1 MPTPRKYDNPAQRQ
15 AAYRARQATASEKSP
30 PAIPTVPG
38 YQRWQAMM
46 GTALAML
53 TNVHHEMDNYYQER
67 SEAWQ
72 ESEKAESFAERM
84 DTLGEII
91 DLLDELN
98 THTTKEKTL
107 S

>member
-15 AAYRARQATASEKSP
+15 AAYRARLSAAQASQFP
-30 PAIPTVPG
+30 IPTVPG
-38 YQRWQAMM
+38 YQRWQVMM
-46 GTALAML
+46 GAALAML
-53 TNVHHEMDNYYQER
+53 TNVHHEMDNYYQQR

-72 ESEKAESFAERM
+72 ESEKAESFVERM

>member
-15 AAYRARQATASEKSP
+15 AAYRARLSAVQASQFP
-30 PAIPTVPG
+30 IPTVPG
-38 YQRWQAMM
+38 YQRWQVMM
-46 GTALAML
+46 GAALAML
-53 TNVHHEMDNYYQER
+53 TNVHHEMDNYYQQR

-72 ESEKAESFAERM
+72 ESEKAESFVERM

-98 THTTKEKTL
+98 THTTKEKTI

>member
-15 AAYRARQATASEKSP
+15 AAYRARQATAQASQFP
-30 PAIPTVPG
+30 IPTVPG
-38 YQRWQAMM
+38 YQRWQVMM

-53 TNVHHEMDNYYQER
+53 TNVHHEMDNYYQQR

-72 ESEKAESFAERM
+72 ESEKAESFVERM

-98 THTTKEKTL
+98 THTTKEKTI